1 MKEKERRR
9 KKKKEI
15 RRKEKRRERERGRR
29 ERRRGGRGVVLTK
42 VDLPRTAR
50 QPAIDIGWA
59 LGKED

>member
-15 RRKEKRRERERGRR
+15 RRKEKRRERGRR